1 MAEKFGEFGTCCD
14 ATHSTN
20 AYDFHLLMVVDEFG
34 EGQPIGWM
42 ISNHET
48 VQFLKL
54 FFEYLVQNHRQIN
67 PPWFMSDLGN
77 DYTLLM

>member
-48 VQFLKL
+48 VQFLKHFLNGL
-54 FFEYLVQNHRQIN
+54 FKTIGKSTHHGLRVI
-67 PPWFMSDLGN
+67 
-77 DYTLLM
+77 